1 MITQL
6 RIDDRLFHGEII
18 VLWVPSLKVNSVV
31 VADDEY
37 ASNQL
42 NIVTAQLSKPKY
54 VKLNILKIDPFG
66 MILKSISFL

>member
-37 ASNQL
+37 YDYINL
-42 NIVTAQLSKPKY
+42 HYDEIRFVTD
-54 VKLNILKIDPFG
+54 LK
-66 MILKSISFL
+66 